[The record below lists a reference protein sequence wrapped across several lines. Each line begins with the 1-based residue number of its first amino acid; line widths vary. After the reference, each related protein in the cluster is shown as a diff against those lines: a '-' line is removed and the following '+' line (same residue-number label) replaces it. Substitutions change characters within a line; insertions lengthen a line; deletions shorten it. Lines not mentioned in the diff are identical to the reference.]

1 MPVLTLFYKL
11 VCQSPDL
18 QVLEGYLP
26 IVRDEQDPV
35 IGNGFFTPGSPD
47 VQVIRFRTDVRTTYT
62 RPVVVC
68 TLVTVPDPD
77 FADSVPVI
85 MPVLLEECVAR

>member
-1 MPVLTLFYKL
+1 
-11 VCQSPDL
+11 VCQSADL

-26 IVRDEQDPV
+26 IIRDEQDPV
-35 IGNGFFTPGSPD
+35 IGNGFFTPGCPY
-47 VQVIRFRTDVRTTYT
+47 VQVIRFKTDVRTTYT

-77 FADSVPVI
+77 FADVVPVI
-85 MPVLLEECVAR
+85 MPVLLQEYVAG